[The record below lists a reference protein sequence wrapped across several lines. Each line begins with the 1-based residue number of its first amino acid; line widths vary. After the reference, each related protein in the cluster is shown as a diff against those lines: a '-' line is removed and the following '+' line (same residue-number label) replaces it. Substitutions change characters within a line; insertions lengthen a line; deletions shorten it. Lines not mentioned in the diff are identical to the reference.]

1 MADDKI
7 GWKEKFASAIIIGIG
22 IMLIILLVMSVVSS
36 QSSVVS
42 DHGNTFTIRKSE
54 LLNYARFIIT
64 ILLALSGGILLFRQR
79 KWGWIIVVSFL
90 LFSTFLAGYFIWF
103 LYVMDLIPSFIVS
116 IILFLVLLLAVVFL
130 LLPSTRKKYKV
141 GNHTWLPTLVF
152 LAAICALYFFLQ

>member
-1 MADDKI
+1 MEEDKLS
-7 GWKEKFASAIIIGIG
+7 WKEKFASVVIFSIG
-22 IMLIILLVMSVVSS
+22 IMLIILLVLSVVSS

-42 DHGNTFTIRKSE
+42 DQGNTFTIRKSE

-64 ILLALSGGILLFRQR
+64 IVLALSGGILLFRQR
-79 KWGWIIVVSFL
+79 KWGWIIGMPFL

-103 LYVMDLIPSFIVS
+103 LYVMSLIPSFIMA
-116 IILFLVLLLAVVFL
+116 IILFLVLLSALVFL
-130 LLPSTRKKYKV
+130 LLPSARKKYRV